1 MPFVLGPNALAAGY
15 RIFSYDTIGSTSTEA
30 MALARAGDRG
40 RVWLASLEQTAGHGR
55 RGRHWQTPPGNLAAS
70 VFIRT
75 TASIPRAATL
85 GFVGGLA
92 LHDAMSALA
101 PDLAVSMA
109 LDHGETRGSNTR
121 LALKWPNDLLA
132 SGKKVAGIL
141 LQAVDLAK
149 GEVGVV
155 AGIGVNVVAA
165 PEGVPVPATSLH
177 GLGNRIPAEEL
188 FSELAEAWVEHE
200 RRWDNGNGLDSI
212 RRLWLERASGL
223 GEEVAVRTDAG
234 VTTGIFETI
243 DEEGCLVVRARDGSA
258 RRVTAGEV
266 HFGAAASLRSAG

>member
-15 RIFSYDTIGSTSTEA
+15 RLFSYDTIGSTSTEA

-40 RVWLASLEQTAGHGR
+40 RVWLASTEQTAGHGR
-55 RGRHWQTPPGNLAAS
+55 RGRQWQTQRGNLAAS
-70 VFIRT
+70 VFVRT
-75 TASIPRAATL
+75 SASIARAATL

-92 LHDAMSALA
+92 LHDALSALA

-141 LQAVDLAK
+141 LQAVDL
-149 GEVGVV
+149 GNGQVGVV
-155 AGIGVNVVAA
+155 AGIGVNVIAA

-177 GLGNRIPAEEL
+177 GLGNRITAEEL
-188 FSELAEAWVEHE
+188 FSELAEAWVGHE
-200 RRWDNGNGLDSI
+200 RRWDDGKGLDAI
-212 RRLWLERASGL
+212 RRLWLDRASGL

-234 VTTGIFETI
+234 VTRGVFETI
-243 DEEGCLVVRARDGSA
+243 DEEGCLVVRAEDGSA

-266 HFGAAASLRSAG
+266 HFGAAASVRAAG

>member
-92 LHDAMSALA
+92 LHDALSALA

-109 LDHGETRGSNTR
+109 LDHGRGSNTR

-141 LQAVDLAK
+141 LQAVDLGK

-155 AGIGVNVVAA
+155 AGI
-165 PEGVPVPATSLH
+165 
-177 GLGNRIPAEEL
+177 
-188 FSELAEAWVEHE
+188 
-200 RRWDNGNGLDSI
+200 
-212 RRLWLERASGL
+212 
-223 GEEVAVRTDAG
+223 
-234 VTTGIFETI
+234 
-243 DEEGCLVVRARDGSA
+243 
-258 RRVTAGEV
+258 
-266 HFGAAASLRSAG
+266 

>member
-15 RIFSYDTIGSTSTEA
+15 RLFSYDTIGSTSTEA

-55 RGRHWQTPPGNLAAS
+55 RGRQWQTPPGNLAAS
-70 VFIRT
+70 VFVRT
-75 TASIPRAATL
+75 TASISRAATL

-92 LHDAMSALA
+92 LHDALSELA
-101 PDLAVSMA
+101 PDLAVRMA
-109 LDHGETRGSNTR
+109 LDHGESPAKGR
-121 LALKWPNDLLA
+121 LALKWPNDLVA
-132 SGKKVAGIL
+132 DDGKKVAGIL
-141 LQAVDLAK
+141 LQAVDLGR
-149 GEVGVV
+149 GEVGVI

-165 PEGVPVPATSLH
+165 PEGVPVPVTSLL
-177 GLGNRIPAEEL
+177 GLGNRITAEEL
-188 FSELAEAWVEHE
+188 FAEIAEAWVAHE
-200 RRWDNGNGLDSI
+200 RRWDNGKGLDAI

-234 VTTGIFETI
+234 VTRGIFETI
-243 DEEGCLVVRARDGSA
+243 DEEGCLVVRASDGSA

-266 HFGAAASLRSAG
+266 HFGAAASIRAAG